1 MNIYNITKQKIIN
14 ILVNKY
20 KNLDTSLINNISC
33 EQPKNLKFGD
43 ISTNVVMLVHK
54 KLEVNKEDLA
64 NFLINEL
71 IKEDM
76 FLEGNFVMPGF
87 INIKISNNTLINLL
101 DNLINNKKTFGFTNL
116 GKGKKVNIEFVSA
129 NPTGPLHI
137 GHVRGA
143 VFGDVLAK
151 LMQKCG
157 FNVTKEYY
165 VNDLGNQ
172 VTLLAKTTKLHIKN
186 YINKTEV
193 PLEAGMYKG
202 NYLKV
207 LAKKI
212 IDKKINIG
220 YANDLEELKQIS
232 VDYNLSIIK
241 EDLSKL
247 GIKFDIYTSEKELH
261 VSNKINIALEKL
273 EKKKLIVLGDFRE
286 TKRKRNK
293 RLES

>member
-1 MNIYNITKQKIIN
+1 
-14 ILVNKY
+14 
-20 KNLDTSLINNISC
+20 
-33 EQPKNLKFGD
+33 
-43 ISTNVVMLVHK
+43 
-54 KLEVNKEDLA
+54 
-64 NFLINEL
+64 
-71 IKEDM
+71 
-76 FLEGNFVMPGF
+76 MPGF

-207 LAKKI
+207 LAKKLLI
-212 IDKKINIG
+212 KK
-220 YANDLEELKQIS
+220 
-232 VDYNLSIIK
+232 
-241 EDLSKL
+241 
-247 GIKFDIYTSEKELH
+247 
-261 VSNKINIALEKL
+261 
-273 EKKKLIVLGDFRE
+273 
-286 TKRKRNK
+286 
-293 RLES
+293 